1 MDFALTDEQ
10 KLLIDSVRRFI
21 KEELLPLEEE
31 IERNDDIDP
40 KVARSIYEKS
50 KSLGLYALNM
60 PEEFGGGGLS
70 AFDSMLVEE
79 QFGHTTDI
87 LVRRAFGDVYDALL
101 ACRGEQVD
109 RWLRPAVTGE
119 RVCGF
124 AITETGAGS
133 DAQGVKTTASQTDD
147 GGWTLS
153 GTKHFISDAECSDCF
168 IVSARTGPKEISL
181 FLVDKGLPGFTVGR
195 RQRMMG
201 LRGTT
206 HNELVFDNVK
216 LEPVALLGER
226 GAGFKLVMSM
236 LGRVRLSLIG
246 ARAVGRA
253 SHVLEMMTEYA
264 GMRQQFGKPIGEFQL
279 IQEMIADSVIE
290 INAARLMVLRAAWM
304 LDQGLDARGWIA
316 MVKVQAS
323 EMLNRVVDRGVQVF
337 GGMGYCREMP
347 LERYYRDARI
357 FRIFDGTS
365 EIHRVVIARTAL
377 KQGAALFDLHR

>member
-1 MDFALTDEQ
+1 
-10 KLLIDSVRRFI
+10 
-21 KEELLPLEEE
+21 
-31 IERNDDIDP
+31 
-40 KVARSIYEKS
+40 
-50 KSLGLYALNM
+50 
-60 PEEFGGGGLS
+60 
-70 AFDSMLVEE
+70 
-79 QFGHTTDI
+79 
-87 LVRRAFGDVYDALL
+87 
-101 ACRGEQVD
+101 
-109 RWLRPAVTGE
+109 
-119 RVCGF
+119 
-124 AITETGAGS
+124 
-133 DAQGVKTTASQTDD
+133 
-147 GGWTLS
+147 
-153 GTKHFISDAECSDCF
+153 
-168 IVSARTGPKEISL
+168 
-181 FLVDKGLPGFTVGR
+181 
-195 RQRMMG
+195 MMG